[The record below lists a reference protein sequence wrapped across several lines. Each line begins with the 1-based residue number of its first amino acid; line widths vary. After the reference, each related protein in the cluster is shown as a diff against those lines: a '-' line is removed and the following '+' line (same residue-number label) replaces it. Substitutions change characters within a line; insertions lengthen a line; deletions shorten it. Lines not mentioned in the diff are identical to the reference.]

1 MSVEGILAEA
11 RQAVEKVVPPDVEIT
26 DIELEGPVI
35 VIYTKSMEV
44 FAESN
49 DMVRQLAQSLR
60 RRVAIRPDP
69 SLLKEEETAEKDIK
83 SIIPDEAKIV
93 NIYFEH
99 ETGEVTI
106 EAESPGMVIGRHGA
120 LLNEIKK
127 KIGWAPKVV
136 RAPPIPS
143 KTVEEI
149 RNYLRSIREPRE
161 EFLKKVGRR
170 LAREMA
176 QGENWIRITSL
187 GGYRQVGR
195 SCSLLMTRES
205 KILVD
210 CGVDWKTWTLLC

>member
-1 MSVEGILAEA
+1 MSVEKVLAEA
-11 RQAVEKVVPPDVEIT
+11 RQAVENVVPPDVEIT
-26 DIELEGPVI
+26 NIELEGPVI

-69 SLLKEEETAEKDIK
+69 SLLVDEEKAEKNIK
-83 SIIPDEAKIV
+83 AIIPDEAKIV
-93 NIYFEH
+93 NIFFEP

-106 EAESPGMVIGRHGA
+106 EAESPGLVIGRHGA

-143 KTVEEI
+143 KTV
-149 RNYLRSIREPRE
+149 
-161 EFLKKVGRR
+161 
-170 LAREMA
+170 
-176 QGENWIRITSL
+176 
-187 GGYRQVGR
+187 
-195 SCSLLMTRES
+195 
-205 KILVD
+205 
-210 CGVDWKTWTLLC
+210 